1 MSLHLNDHDRIIA
14 QTLAAAFCKKF
25 GKRKARQARAKA
37 YPRKDS
43 SGRLL
48 IESFCTHFILT
59 SMGGSVMN
67 DTISFLFAKNR
78 NSGATLHPSDVLV
91 TQHAEWTA
99 KRVRRGLFGQSIV
112 DFFTDSWCSI
122 QVQESA
128 KSN

>member
-1 MSLHLNDHDRIIA
+1 MHQEEVTSRE
-14 QTLAAAFCKKF
+14 QVYE
-25 GKRKARQARAKA
+25 KARQAKAKA

-48 IESFCTHFILT
+48 NESFCTHFILT